1 MCSSMIVYLEVDLFT
16 GMTELTELSTM
27 RTLEG
32 FTICQL
38 SQSIQSLQSY
48 LKAERRF
55 AVDHSFQNHR
65 NAVKSES

>member
-1 MCSSMIVYLEVDLFT
+1 MIVYLEVDLFT

-38 SQSIQSLQSY
+38 SQSFQSY

-55 AVDHSFQNHR
+55 AVDHSFQNHQ